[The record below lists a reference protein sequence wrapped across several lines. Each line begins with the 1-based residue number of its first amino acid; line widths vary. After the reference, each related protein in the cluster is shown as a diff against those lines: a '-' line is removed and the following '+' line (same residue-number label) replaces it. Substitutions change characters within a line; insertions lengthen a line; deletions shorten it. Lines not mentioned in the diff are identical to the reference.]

1 MSGARPGGPRIVF
14 VVPYGYPA
22 LAGGAGAFGYV
33 GGAEMQQARLA
44 RMLAER
50 GHDVWM
56 ITADFG
62 QAQRVEID
70 GVYAPDQWRPGEII
84 EDRYD
89 VALPENL
96 APGAYDVRVKLVRTP
111 HYPNTRLRDYLHD
124 DDEFSGPI
132 VGRLTVTGGAR

>member
-1 MSGARPGGPRIVF
+1 MSRPRIVF

-22 LAGGAGAFGYV
+22 LAGTASDAGEFGYV

-44 RMLAER
+44 RVLAAR

-70 GVYAPDQWRPGEII
+70 GVTIERAYAPYAGVPGL
-84 EDRYD
+84 RF
-89 VALPENL
+89 L
-96 APGAYDVRVKLVRTP
+96 RT
-111 HYPNTRLRDYLHD
+111 R
-124 DDEFSGPI
+124 
-132 VGRLTVTGGAR
+132 